1 MNDKKK
7 IKIKNENDFLGY
19 LISVKDSE
27 NNVDL
32 EKLIKSEILPNLD
45 VSELVNI
52 LVSKNYAK
60 QTDSCT
66 LHLYTWG
73 ISAYI
78 PTWKRIGIWVI
89 KLLVLTIKN
98 LILFVGG
105 ILSGIIVAYATF
117 LINNML

>member
-1 MNDKKK
+1 MTNKKQ
-7 IKIKNENDFLGY
+7 IKNENDFLGY
-19 LISVKDSE
+19 LISVKNSE
-27 NNVDL
+27 NNINL
-32 EKLIKSEILPNLD
+32 KKLVESEILPSLD
-45 VSELVNI
+45 ISELVNI
-52 LVSKNYAK
+52 LVSKNYAT
-60 QTDSCT
+60 QADTYT

-73 ISAYI
+73 ISAYV
-78 PTWKRIGIWVI
+78 PTWKRICLWIL

>member
-1 MNDKKK
+1 MTNKKQ
-7 IKIKNENDFLGY
+7 IKNENDFLGY

-45 VSELVNI
+45 ISELVNI
-52 LVSKNYAK
+52 LESKNYTK
-60 QTDSCT
+60 QIDTCT

-78 PTWKRIGIWVI
+78 PTWKRIGIWI
-89 KLLVLTIKN
+89 AKLLILTIKN

-117 LINNML
+117 LINNMF